1 MTAPAGLSSVLPPA
15 IKICGLNRPDMIRTA
30 IEAGATHLGFV
41 HFAPSPRHVDHAD
54 LARLAAGLPAG
65 GPAKVLLTVDAD
77 WPVLDAAV
85 DALGPDLLQLHGHE
99 TPERIDAVRSRYR
112 LPVIKAAGIAD
123 AADVA
128 ALKPLAAAA
137 DLLLLDARPPRDATR
152 PGGLG
157 QAFDW
162 RLLSGAEFAAAVGH
176 TPWWLA
182 GGLTPATVADAITRT
197 RPQGVDVSSGVESA
211 PGVKDPAAIRAFVS
225 AARAAFDLKT

>member
-1 MTAPAGLSSVLPPA
+1 MRLANS
-15 IKICGLNRPDMIRTA
+15 M
-30 IEAGATHLGFV
+30 
-41 HFAPSPRHVDHAD
+41 DHAAHRD
-54 LARLAAGLPAG
+54 ACLDGNLGDSLT
-65 GPAKVLLTVDAD
+65 LLYLCSMDHR
-77 WPVLDAAV
+77 
-85 DALGPDLLQLHGHE
+85 HGMGC
-99 TPERIDAVRSRYR
+99 S
-112 LPVIKAAGIAD
+112 
-123 AADVA
+123 
-128 ALKPLAAAA
+128 
-137 DLLLLDARPPRDATR
+137 LLLLDARPPRDATR